1 LAAQQETAM
10 ELGEFIEQSREATT
24 PGELFDLLVRAA
36 ADLGFE
42 RLAYGA
48 LTSHEAADFPGRR
61 GPAVILNYPSDWQ
74 EHYFERGYH
83 LIDPVVTQTPALERP
98 YLWSDMVRKL
108 DRDAPERLI
117 FAEAREAGL
126 KSGISVPLHGPWGR
140 VGVLSFASQFDDAD
154 PSPMVNH
161 LNVLAS
167 QFHIAFGEL
176 NDSLR
181 AATPTRL
188 STREA
193 DCLRWTAEGKSAWD
207 VGMILGISENT
218 ANFHVKNAMKKLNTS
233 SRTVAVLKAIR
244 LNLLD
249 LPYPWR

>member
-1 LAAQQETAM
+1 
-10 ELGEFIEQSREATT
+10 
-24 PGELFDLLVRAA
+24 
-36 ADLGFE
+36 
-42 RLAYGA
+42 
-48 LTSHEAADFPGRR
+48 
-61 GPAVILNYPSDWQ
+61 
-74 EHYFERGYH
+74 
-83 LIDPVVTQTPALERP
+83 
-98 YLWSDMVRKL
+98 
-108 DRDAPERLI
+108 
-117 FAEAREAGL
+117 
-126 KSGISVPLHGPWGR
+126 
-140 VGVLSFASQFDDAD
+140 
-154 PSPMVNH
+154 MVNH

-167 QFHIAFGEL
+167 QFHIAFEEL
-176 NDSLR
+176 NHSLR
-181 AATPTRL
+181 AAMPTRL

>member
-1 LAAQQETAM
+1 M
-10 ELGEFIEQSREATT
+10 DLGDFIEQSREATT

-36 ADLGFE
+36 TDLGFE

-48 LTSHEAADFPGRR
+48 LTSHEASDFPGRR
-61 GPAVILNYPSDWQ
+61 GPAVILNYPGDWQ

-83 LIDPVVTQTPALERP
+83 LIDPVVIRTPALERP

-108 DRDAPERLI
+108 DRDARERLI
-117 FAEAREAGL
+117 FDEAREAGL
-126 KSGISVPLHGPWGR
+126 RSGISVPLHGPWGR

-154 PSPMVNH
+154 PSPKVNH

-181 AATPTRL
+181 AATAIKL

-249 LPYPWR
+249 LPYPWRHAS

>member
-1 LAAQQETAM
+1 M
-10 ELGEFIEQSREATT
+10 DLGEFIEQSREATT
-24 PGELFDLLVRAA
+24 AGELFDLLVRAA

-48 LTSHEAADFPGRR
+48 LTSHETVDVPGRR
-61 GPAVILNYPSDWQ
+61 GPALLLNYPRDWQ
-74 EHYFERGYH
+74 EHYFKCGYH
-83 LIDPVVTQTPALERP
+83 LIDPVVTQTPALDRP

-108 DRDAPERLI
+108 DHGAPERRI
-117 FAEAREAGL
+117 FDEARDAGL
-126 KSGISVPLHGPWGR
+126 KSGLSVPLHGPWGR
-140 VGVLSFASQFDDAD
+140 VGVLSFASQFDDAE
-154 PSPMVNH
+154 PSPKINH
-161 LNVLAS
+161 LNLLAS
-167 QFHIAFGEL
+167 QFHVAFEEL

-181 AATPTRL
+181 ARRTVQL
-188 STREA
+188 SAREA

-249 LPYPWR
+249 PPYRWRQAS